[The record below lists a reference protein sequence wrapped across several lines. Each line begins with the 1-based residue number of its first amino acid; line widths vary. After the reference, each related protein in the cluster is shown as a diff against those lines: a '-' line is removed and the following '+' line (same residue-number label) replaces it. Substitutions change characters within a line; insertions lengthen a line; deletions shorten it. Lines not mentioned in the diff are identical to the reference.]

1 MPFLV
6 KKKLVKTNI
15 EFSDP
20 ASPSP
25 TLDPVL
31 ALDDSDPME
40 AVQEISIFPSSVKCC
55 SVRVMLRED
64 SELYSPVLASSN
76 IGSSSTFSRETC
88 QTEPHL
94 HLNHSNLDK
103 SFAITLKVLFCFT
116 NLLQRI
122 KIWVLLLLILKF
134 YLILL
139 YKYIHFYQIG

>member
-1 MPFLV
+1 MRIRARPLKYF
-6 KKKLVKTNI
+6 KLVKTNI

-103 SFAITLKVLFCFT
+103 SFAITLKVLFYITESCV
-116 NLLQRI
+116 
-122 KIWVLLLLILKF
+122 VLLNIIKNTLKLLLVISFKNNF
-134 YLILL
+134 
-139 YKYIHFYQIG
+139 